1 MPMIKVNYFLL
12 VFALSLSGLPG
23 VANAT
28 QTCRSQS
35 EFPATTPG
43 NRFNDHSDGTLTDI
57 QTGLMWAKCAE
68 GTSGSECTTGSIS
81 AHIWQAAFDLAGSS
95 ALAGYNDWRL
105 PNINELKSIVE
116 RQCYTPAINLSVFP
130 NTPSWN
136 FWSASPVAGTSNNV
150 WGVYFDYGN
159 SSSYGRAIGRYV
171 RLVRSG
177 QWLAPD

>member
-1 MPMIKVNYFLL
+1 MIKVKYFLL

-23 VANAT
+23 VANAA

-35 EFPATTPG
+35 EISATTPDY
-43 NRFNDHSDGTLTDI
+43 RFNDHSDGTLTDI

-68 GTSGSECTTGSIS
+68 GMSGSECTTGSAINRT
-81 AHIWQAAFDLAGSS
+81 WQTALVLAGSS
-95 ALAGYNDWRL
+95 SLAGYNDWRL

-116 RQCYTPAINLSVFP
+116 EQCYTPAINLLVFP

-136 FWSASPVAGTSNNV
+136 FWSTSLVAGNSSNV

-159 SSSYGRAIGRYV
+159 SSSLGRAIGRYA
-171 RLVRSG
+171 RLVRGG
-177 QWLAPD
+177 Q